1 MMASNQF
8 KIFTSVT
15 ALLLALISSAQHRV
29 LRLGSTHLEG
39 AQVDSM
45 VLDAVTQAL
54 GKSCKGLIKGD
65 FSFPINEK
73 KLRLIDL
80 KINNLDS
87 GEYSG
92 TLWIDS
98 IQFEI
103 ESGFVFRS
111 ILLRP
116 PKDSTIINLFSKD
129 TMLVD
134 SLLWAFIRNPESDDH
149 IWIHEA
155 YCKILEGNGR
165 IVDYIIE
172 SNGYQPSFLLHKFY
186 YMGIQGPEEA
196 IAISSSDLK
205 KVGIK
210 LSERADRMIIYNN
223 PEKTIDISYRFQGTR
238 CCRSYSFDE
247 NQRLFQVYN
256 DGKRRNEGKR
266 RKEKFIQLKYRRGIS
281 ELSLKDIV
289 RYFPP

>member
-1 MMASNQF
+1 MTVGEQF
-8 KIFTSVT
+8 KIFTSAA
-15 ALLLALISSAQHRV
+15 ALLLALISSAQHRT

-54 GKSCKGLIKGD
+54 GKNCKGLIKGD

-73 KLRLIDL
+73 KLRLIEL

-129 TMLVD
+129 TLLVD

-172 SNGYQPSFLLHKFY
+172 NNGYQPSFLLHKFY
-186 YMGIQGPEEA
+186 NMGVQDPDET

-210 LSERADRMIIYNN
+210 LSGGADRIIIYNS
-223 PEKTIDISYRFQGTR
+223 PGRTIDIYYSFQGSK

-256 DGKRRNEGKR
+256 DDKR